1 MQGQMLCLGMMYS
14 MIAPQAPPGAA
25 AQDSSAAAPPAEPV
39 KAPQEPMVRD
49 VTAALPLPAEVDELM
64 REHCRFLYREGTA
77 RFMAPVSFGT
87 KEISSASSLMR
98 REYSQSSLTVSR
110 ALQQ

>member
-1 MQGQMLCLGMMYS
+1 MLYKLPILPETYRNGLQVMRS
-14 MIAPQAPPGAA
+14 VLVLQAPLGAA
-25 AQDSSAAAPPAEPV
+25 GQDSSAAAAPAEPV

-77 RFMAPVSFGT
+77 
-87 KEISSASSLMR
+87 
-98 REYSQSSLTVSR
+98 Y
-110 ALQQ
+110 